1 MGADE
6 PFVQFRDGFRRTV
19 EVELGH
25 EANGLDHSFHADTA
39 VTAAGRLLTPPDLLL
54 CFAPLLRRWL
64 PVESVQYHSL
74 HVEFLGLA
82 NQGEKVLFEIR
93 VEKQALGKGW
103 KIVVRCR
110 NSTGEYAAVAEL
122 LATVPPEGPEGSR

>member
-1 MGADE
+1 MGTDE
-6 PFVQFRDGFRRTV
+6 PFVRFQDGFRRTV

-25 EANGLDHSFHADTA
+25 EANALDHSFPADAA

-54 CFAPLLRRWL
+54 RFAPLLCRWL
-64 PVESVQYHSL
+64 PVEPVQYHSL

-82 NQGEKVLFEIR
+82 REGEKVLFEIR

-122 LATVPPEGPEGSR
+122 LASVTPESPEESR